1 MRNTYL
7 RVGQHLLARII
18 IQNPSDN
25 FIRAYNNY
33 YNWIKKNTRETENDF
48 TCLIHDEMCE
58 KTVDCHL
65 ISKKANLSPIA
76 DEKKMVRTLGVNHT
90 CPANEELKPTAI
102 KAATTFRGFCGYHD
116 STIFKPLESGQIDQ
130 YNQEQIFLLC
140 LRAAASQRCKTRK
153 NVREGRFLQ
162 HSFHAKEVKELLCE
176 LLSRDR
182 LIDQVYNRKNFG
194 KLGLFFQ
201 VVKCVIGYRHKVR
214 DFVAIAEAE
223 YAAFDQLICTFINQW
238 KRKDLPRMRFCQF
251 KVETQKI
258 AFSTA
263 IRFRCGA
270 KDRFFFL
277 FVLPNKEHSDILVA
291 CLESDYKQLIKHNQP
306 LLSCFEG
313 DIKTIEKI
321 ISIHN
326 DSIVFSGKDFDG
338 YEYMKYVYESND
350 PIADLFIPNLLH

>member
-1 MRNTYL
+1 
-7 RVGQHLLARII
+7 
-18 IQNPSDN
+18 
-25 FIRAYNNY
+25 
-33 YNWIKKNTRETENDF
+33 
-48 TCLIHDEMCE
+48 
-58 KTVDCHL
+58 
-65 ISKKANLSPIA
+65 
-76 DEKKMVRTLGVNHT
+76 
-90 CPANEELKPTAI
+90 
-102 KAATTFRGFCGYHD
+102 
-116 STIFKPLESGQIDQ
+116 
-130 YNQEQIFLLC
+130 
-140 LRAAASQRCKTRK
+140 
-153 NVREGRFLQ
+153 
-162 HSFHAKEVKELLCE
+162 
-176 LLSRDR
+176 
-182 LIDQVYNRKNFG
+182 
-194 KLGLFFQ
+194 
-201 VVKCVIGYRHKVR
+201 
-214 DFVAIAEAE
+214 
-223 YAAFDQLICTFINQW
+223 
-238 KRKDLPRMRFCQF
+238 MRFCQF